1 MTTLDIMRDQINELI
16 DKNLMVIMKKYELS
30 SCFAYHMDMTAPVFP
45 ARLRAIMNRW
55 AIIFQNN
62 AKVKAKMRYVINEVV
77 SREVDT
83 KVVELLIEIYERQN
97 RIPDTIDLNY
107 ALKRTHTILWYSNWN
122 MNDKLLAEAESL
134 MMRDGYTLLESDFVP
149 IIERTVYSQ
158 TFVEPYAEASTNTKA
173 VQVLPNNFNHHKN
186 WFCGVCFDVNT
197 YVPTW
202 LKLCAIKYFIKR
214 V

>member
-62 AKVKAKMRYVINEVV
+62 AKVNAKMMSVINKVV

-83 KVVELLIEIYERQN
+83 KMVELLIEIYERQN
-97 RIPDTIDLNY
+97 RIPNTIDLNY

-134 MMRDGYTLLESDFVP
+134 MMIDEYTLLESDFVP
-149 IIERTVYSQ
+149 ILKEQCILKPSL
-158 TFVEPYAEASTNTKA
+158 NHMLK
-173 VQVLPNNFNHHKN
+173 QVL
-186 WFCGVCFDVNT
+186 
-197 YVPTW
+197 
-202 LKLCAIKYFIKR
+202 IQR
-214 V
+214 